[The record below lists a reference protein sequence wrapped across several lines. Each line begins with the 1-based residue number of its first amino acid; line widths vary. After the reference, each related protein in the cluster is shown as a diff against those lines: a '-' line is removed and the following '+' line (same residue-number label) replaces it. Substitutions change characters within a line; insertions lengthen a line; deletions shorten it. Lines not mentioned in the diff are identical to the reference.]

1 MQNKTFCIISVFL
14 ILFKVTFFPCSIV
27 CGQTNSLVEG
37 PEFLYKTIVRR
48 RISGKVQVE
57 HTLDWGTIKVI
68 HCRMGCLMGVVV
80 VLWCLT
86 PLSTI
91 FQLYRGGHFTGGGK
105 REYPEKTTDL
115 SQVTNNLYHILLH
128 RVHLAWAGFE
138 LTTLVAICTG
148 SCKSNYHTVTTTTAL
163 KEWDYC
169 TLTQKFVP
177 KRFGLDSFHKHVVC
191 LVITKQFLF

>member
-1 MQNKTFCIISVFL
+1 MSVISGDTSTCMQNKTFCIISVFL

-105 REYPEKTTDL
+105 RTQRKPPTCHKSPTIFITYCCIEYISPERDSN
-115 SQVTNNLYHILLH
+115 SQL
-128 RVHLAWAGFE
+128 
-138 LTTLVAICTG
+138 
-148 SCKSNYHTVTTTTAL
+148 
-163 KEWDYC
+163 
-169 TLTQKFVP
+169 
-177 KRFGLDSFHKHVVC
+177 
-191 LVITKQFLF
+191 